1 MRRGYLRAILA
12 TAERELT
19 IVELFSILYQFADVF
34 AFLILS
40 AAGLAIVFGMMGVIN
55 MAHGEFIMCGAYVT
69 VGLVHAGLPLPLAQL
84 CGTITAGLVGV
95 LVEVLIVRRFY
106 KRPLDSLLA
115 TWGLS
120 LIVTQSMLII
130 VGSSV
135 AGIGTPQGSFSVGQ
149 YTFSSYRLVLFAG
162 SLATLAAIY
171 FIFMRTRFGVHARAT
186 MQNPQIAQALG
197 VKVGT
202 VYAASFGIGAA
213 LAGFCG
219 ALYAPTMTLIPTMG
233 ATFIVESF
241 VTVVVGGANV
251 LLGTAPAGMLLAAVR
266 MTLNAWAGQTVG
278 QIGMLIAVILII
290 RLLPEGISG
299 YLTRQKR

>member
-1 MRRGYLRAILA
+1 MDPIF
-12 TAERELT
+12 
-19 IVELFSILYQFADVF
+19 VEIFSVLYQLADVF

-69 VGLVHAGLPLPLAQL
+69 VGLVHGGFPLPLAQA
-84 CGTITAGLVGV
+84 CAVVAAGLIGV
-95 LVEVLIVRRFY
+95 VVELGIVRKFY
-106 KRPLDSLLA
+106 ARPLDSLLA

-120 LIVTQSMLII
+120 LIVTQGMLIL
-130 VGSSV
+130 VGSSLQ
-135 AGIGTPQGSFSVGQ
+135 GIGTPPGSFMVGE
-149 YTFSSYRLVLFAG
+149 YTFSVYRLVLFAG
-162 SLATLAAIY
+162 AVAALALIY
-171 FIFMRTRFGVHARAT
+171 VIFMRTRFGIHARAT
-186 MQNPQIAQALG
+186 MQNPRMAQALG

-202 VYAASFGIGAA
+202 VYAVSFGIGAA

-233 ATFIVESF
+233 ASFIVESF

-251 LLGTAPAGMLLAAVR
+251 LLGTAPAGILLAAVR
-266 MTLNAWAGQTVG
+266 TTLNAWAGQIIG
-278 QIGMLIAVILII
+278 QIGMLVAVIIII

-299 YLTRQKR
+299 FLTRFHR

>member
-1 MRRGYLRAILA
+1 
-12 TAERELT
+12 
-19 IVELFSILYQFADVF
+19 
-34 AFLILS
+34 
-40 AAGLAIVFGMMGVIN
+40 MGVIN

-69 VGLVHAGLPLPLAQL
+69 VGLVHGGLPLPLAQL
-84 CGTITAGLVGV
+84 CGVIAAGLVGV
-95 LVEVLIVRRFY
+95 LVEMTIVRRFY

-120 LIVTQSMLII
+120 LVVTQGMLIL
-130 VGSSV
+130 VGSSL
-135 AGIGTPQGSFSVGQ
+135 AGIGTPEGSFKVGE
-149 YTFSSYRLVLFAG
+149 YSFSTYRLVLFGGAIAA
-162 SLATLAAIY
+162 LAVIY

-186 MQNPQIAQALG
+186 MQNPQMAQALG
-197 VKVGT
+197 VKVGR
-202 VYAASFGIGAA
+202 VYAISFGIGAA

-251 LLGTAPAGMLLAAVR
+251 LLGTAPAGALLAIIR
-266 MTLNAWAGQTVG
+266 TSLNAWEGQIIG

-290 RLLPEGISG
+290 RILPEGVSG
-299 YLTRQKR
+299 FLTRRQR